1 MGWEEVNRSS
11 FPTQDLLSKAFYP
24 LLAVLAITEFTPMI
38 FDSTRSLSIS
48 LMLAIT
54 SFASYFIT
62 LYLTSYLL
70 DGFYPELNPT
80 HSINSRHND
89 FIIYSII
96 YLVLL
101 KIIDNLLPTHFA
113 PLYFLVAYVIFI
125 IYCGTEFV
133 GIEQTDKN
141 KVFIDLKS
149 GESAILQTYDNVLP
163 ANTFPPEQ
171 EPVPSA
177 TETIDLTN
185 SIWTLSFT
193 DEAPKVEETFTLEK
207 LSTWEGLSDAAR
219 ITMGTGV
226 YTTTIKVDKHQA
238 KKTWSIDLGD
248 VRESAR
254 VYVNGE
260 FKGCLW
266 CVPFTLDLGQ
276 CMVKGKNEIRI
287 EVTNLPANR
296 IAELDRQGVSWR
308 KMEEI
313 NVVDLNYKK
322 TTYEGW
328 DPVPSGL
335 NSTVKLYAK

>member
-1 MGWEEVNRSS
+1 MSILRNILLVIVAPKMGWEEVNRSS

-141 KVFIDLKS
+141 KVSKFVLLTSVLIIFTPVLIQILLKGIFI
-149 GESAILQTYDNVLP
+149 
-163 ANTFPPEQ
+163 
-171 EPVPSA
+171 
-177 TETIDLTN
+177 
-185 SIWTLSFT
+185 
-193 DEAPKVEETFTLEK
+193 
-207 LSTWEGLSDAAR
+207 
-219 ITMGTGV
+219 
-226 YTTTIKVDKHQA
+226 H
-238 KKTWSIDLGD
+238 
-248 VRESAR
+248 
-254 VYVNGE
+254 
-260 FKGCLW
+260 
-266 CVPFTLDLGQ
+266 
-276 CMVKGKNEIRI
+276 
-287 EVTNLPANR
+287 
-296 IAELDRQGVSWR
+296 
-308 KMEEI
+308 I
-313 NVVDLNYKK
+313 N
-322 TTYEGW
+322 
-328 DPVPSGL
+328 
-335 NSTVKLYAK
+335 